1 VANQTAKEIEMH
13 SKLRQKAGDLL
24 SKNLQPK
31 ERRNMNTSMQQKKP
45 NNKGEE
51 PGKINASFTNPKIEE
66 ETKQQG
72 NVRYSGTNRRR
83 KKTKPTQQKC
93 HMAKNKSNTASQ
105 VAEN

>member
-1 VANQTAKEIEMH
+1 M
-13 SKLRQKAGDLL
+13 LL
-24 SKNLQPK
+24 H
-31 ERRNMNTSMQQKKP
+31 TSMQQKKS

-51 PGKINASFTNPKIEE
+51 PRKINASFTNPKIEE

-72 NVRYSGTNRRR
+72 KVRYNGTNGRR

-93 HMAKNKSNTASQ
+93 HMAENKSNTASQ